1 MSDCK
6 PMYSLG
12 RYESFIIVKN
22 YVDVA
27 ETLTNFNVV
36 LPRNLKQSQISR
48 NNGSRQFK
56 ASQLILRA
64 APFSM
69 SGLLRCFS
77 PKWHCF
83 FDYISYSAQHV
94 QVYLCAYIYAHLLRH
109 KSSGSCM
116 AHRMCLLHNR
126 HTEHVC
132 STNRHTDHKSHEL
145 TESKMQFFPWHV
157 ANISLTNVSFK
168 CMIPTYIVFEFS
180 ISIITPIYLS
190 AVLYNR
196 LMNAFI
202 IVNLGTICHTPWL
215 DLCSQGRTLTGYV
228 DQIAWA

>member
-27 ETLTNFNVV
+27 DTLTNSNVV

-48 NNGSRQFK
+48 NNGSKQFK

-64 APFSM
+64 ALFSM
-69 SGLLRCFS
+69 SRLLRCFS

-132 STNRHTDHKSHEL
+132 STNRHTEFVCSTNRH
-145 TESKMQFFPWHV
+145 TEFVGSTKRHTEFVCSTNRNMEFV
-157 ANISLTNVSFK
+157 CCTNI
-168 CMIPTYIVFEFS
+168 MY
-180 ISIITPIYLS
+180 PIYS
-190 AVLYNR
+190 VLYNWLLDTNR
-196 LMNAFI
+196 PF
-202 IVNLGTICHTPWL
+202 TIDGDIWPIRDT
-215 DLCSQGRTLTGYV
+215 DTR
-228 DQIAWA
+228 